1 MWYNKTEF
9 AGGSN
14 MKNYRMTSTIEPIN
28 VHDIRDEDRSIISV
42 CTREELENVA
52 ENIFR
57 DDVRLLVRYER
68 DRFCKADE
76 VTGYLFG
83 SFSVPKKKEEMEYR
97 NFMFC
102 IHSQGILFVD
112 DADTVEGLIR
122 KISLTVTFEQ
132 PNVGRFLYSLMIA
145 LIQDDLYYLNSV
157 QDKLAD
163 IEDEILEERGEN
175 YSEGIMHCR
184 KEVLTFRSYYAQ
196 LTDMVED
203 LQENEN
209 GFFDERSIELFGR
222 FADRVSRLLS
232 ETERLREY
240 CLQVHEVYQSQI
252 DLRQNK
258 IMRILTVVTT
268 VFAPLTLL
276 TGWYG
281 MNFTNMPE
289 LQWRYGYVLVIFISI
304 TIRAVCLMIFKRKRF
319 L

>member
-1 MWYNKTEF
+1 
-9 AGGSN
+9 
-14 MKNYRMTSTIEPIN
+14 MKNYRLTATIDPIN
-28 VHDIRDEDRSIISV
+28 INEIRQSDRSIVTI
-42 CTREELENVA
+42 CTLSELENVA
-52 ENIFR
+52 DNIFR
-57 DDVRLLVRYER
+57 DDVRLLTRYER
-68 DRFCKADE
+68 ERLCKTDE
-76 VTGYLFG
+76 INGYIFG
-83 SFSVPKKKEEMEYR
+83 SFSVPKKKQEMEYK

-112 DADTVEGLIR
+112 DGDTVEELVRRIA
-122 KISLTVTFEQ
+122 LTVTFEK
-132 PNVGRFLYSLMIA
+132 PNIGRFLYSLMVA
-145 LIQDDLYYLNSV
+145 LIQDDLYYLNTI
-157 QDKLAD
+157 QDKLSD
-163 IEDEILEERGEN
+163 LEDEILDDRTEN
-175 YSEGIMHCR
+175 DNEAIMHCR

-209 GFFDERSIELFGR
+209 GFFDDRSLELFSR
-222 FADRVSRLLS
+222 FSDRVSRLLS

-252 DLRQNK
+252 DLKQNK

-281 MNFTNMPE
+281 MNFVNMPE
-289 LQWRYGYVLVIFISI
+289 LQWRYGYLGVIAVSLVI
-304 TIRAVCLMIFKRKRF
+304 TAVCLLIFRRKKF